1 MNKNYKEYKIW
12 RFAYDSYVDKILV
25 PDDVKLY
32 CINKDRS
39 NERSIHI
46 DKLDNPIWNETYIAV
61 IPYSEELWELSN
73 DKRQSYNLYQ
83 FNVNNIYIIW
93 VLDQV
98 YPLCSDFPETNIVP
112 VVPTSYIRYRTL
124 RLKFHKA
131 EYTEKLNQIKE
142 MNLSKDD
149 EESLIKET
157 FMPIYEY
164 IKIHGLDNVYKGYL
178 DITRVIVKTWSDGEP
193 VYNIKREYA
202 DIKEILQERIY
213 YEKLESSSEDEYNKA
228 FNDVMEY
235 LK

>member
-25 PDDVKLY
+25 PDNVKLY
-32 CINKDRS
+32 CVNKNRTD
-39 NERSIHI
+39 EKSIHI
-46 DKLDNPIWNETYIAV
+46 DELNKPIWNETYIAV
-61 IPYSEELWELSN
+61 LPYSEELWELSN

-83 FNVNNIYIIW
+83 FNVNDKYIIW
-93 VLDQV
+93 VFDQI

-112 VVPTSYIRYRTL
+112 IVPTSYIRYRTL
-124 RLKFHKA
+124 WLKFHKA

>member
-61 IPYSEELWELSN
+61 MPYSEELWELSN

-83 FNVNNIYIIW
+83 FNVNNKYIIW
-93 VLDQV
+93 LFDQI

-112 VVPTSYIRYRTL
+112 IVPTSYIRYRTL
-124 RLKFHKA
+124 ILKFHKA

-142 MNLSKDD
+142 LNLSKDD

-202 DIKEILQERIY
+202 DIKEILHERIY
-213 YEKLESSSEDEYNKA
+213 YEKLECSSEDEYNKA

>member
-61 IPYSEELWELSN
+61 MPYSEELWELSN

-124 RLKFHKA
+124 MLKFHKA

-202 DIKEILQERIY
+202 DIKEILHERIY
-213 YEKLESSSEDEYNKA
+213 YEKLECSSEDEYNKA

>member
-12 RFAYDSYVDKILV
+12 RFAYDSYVDKILI
-25 PDDVKLY
+25 PNDTKLY
-32 CINKDRS
+32 CINKDRTD
-39 NERSIHI
+39 ERSIHI
-46 DKLDNPIWNETYIAV
+46 DELNETIWNETYIAV
-61 IPYSEELWELSN
+61 MPYSKELWKLSN

-112 VVPTSYIRYRTL
+112 IVPTSYIRYRTL

-193 VYNIKREYA
+193 VYNIKREYT
-202 DIKEILQERIY
+202 DIKEVLHERIY

>member
-61 IPYSEELWELSN
+61 MPYSEELWELSN

-83 FNVNNIYIIW
+83 FNVNNKYIIW
-93 VLDQV
+93 LFDQI

-112 VVPTSYIRYRTL
+112 IVPTSYIRYRTL
-124 RLKFHKA
+124 ILKFHKA

-202 DIKEILQERIY
+202 DIKEILHERIY
-213 YEKLESSSEDEYNKA
+213 YEKLECSSEDEYNKA

>member
-25 PDDVKLY
+25 PDNVKLY
-32 CINKDRS
+32 CVNKDRTD
-39 NERSIHI
+39 EKSIHI
-46 DKLDNPIWNETYIAV
+46 DELDNPIWNETYIAV
-61 IPYSEELWELSN
+61 MPYSEELWELSN

-83 FNVNNIYIIW
+83 FNVNNKYIIW
-93 VLDQV
+93 LFDQI

-112 VVPTSYIRYRTL
+112 IVPTSYIRYRTL
-124 RLKFHKA
+124 WLKFHKA

>member
-12 RFAYDSYVDKILV
+12 RFAYDSYVDKILI
-25 PDDVKLY
+25 PNDAKLY

-39 NERSIHI
+39 DERSIHI
-46 DKLDNPIWNETYIAV
+46 DELNNPIWNETYIAV
-61 IPYSEELWELSN
+61 MPYSKELWDLSN

-124 RLKFHKA
+124 RLKFHKE
-131 EYTEKLNQIKE
+131 EYTKKLNQIKE

-164 IKIHGLDNVYKGYL
+164 IKIHGLDNLYKGYL

-202 DIKEILQERIY
+202 DIKEILHERIY

-228 FNDVMEY
+228 FNDVIEY

>member
-12 RFAYDSYVDKILV
+12 RFAYNSYVDKILV
-25 PDDVKLY
+25 PDDIKLY
-32 CINKDRS
+32 CVNKDRS
-39 NERSIHI
+39 NERSINI

-61 IPYSEELWELSN
+61 MPYSEELWELSN

-98 YPLCSDFPETNIVP
+98 YPLCSDFPETNIAP
-112 VVPTSYIRYRTL
+112 VVPTSYIHYRTL
-124 RLKFHKA
+124 RLKFHKE
-131 EYTEKLNQIKE
+131 EYTKKLNQIKE
-142 MNLSKDD
+142 MNISKDD

>member
-12 RFAYDSYVDKILV
+12 RFAYDSYIDKILV
-25 PDDVKLY
+25 PDNVKLY
-32 CINKDRS
+32 CVNKDRTD
-39 NERSIHI
+39 EKSIHI
-46 DKLDNPIWNETYIAV
+46 DELNKPIWNETYIAV
-61 IPYSEELWELSN
+61 MSYSEELWELSN
-73 DKRQSYNLYQ
+73 DKRQTYNLYQ
-83 FNVNNIYIIW
+83 FNVNDKYIIW
-93 VLDQV
+93 VFDQI

-112 VVPTSYIRYRTL
+112 IVPTSYIRYRTL

-202 DIKEILQERIY
+202 DIKEVLQECIY

-228 FNDVMEY
+228 FNDVMKY

>member
-61 IPYSEELWELSN
+61 MPYSEELWELSN

-83 FNVNNIYIIW
+83 FNVNNKYIIW
-93 VLDQV
+93 LFDQI

-112 VVPTSYIRYRTL
+112 IVPTSYIRYRTL
-124 RLKFHKA
+124 ILKFHKA

-202 DIKEILQERIY
+202 DIKEILHERIY

>member
-61 IPYSEELWELSN
+61 MPYSEELWELSN

-124 RLKFHKA
+124 ILKFHKT

-202 DIKEILQERIY
+202 DIKEILHERIY
-213 YEKLESSSEDEYNKA
+213 YEKLECSSEDEYNKA

>member
-25 PDDVKLY
+25 TDDVKLY

-61 IPYSEELWELSN
+61 MPYSEELWELSN

-112 VVPTSYIRYRTL
+112 VVPTSYIHYRTL
-124 RLKFHKA
+124 ILKFHKA

-142 MNLSKDD
+142 LNLSKDD

>member
-61 IPYSEELWELSN
+61 MPYSEELWELSN

-83 FNVNNIYIIW
+83 FNVNNKYIIW
-93 VLDQV
+93 LFDQI

-112 VVPTSYIRYRTL
+112 IVPTSYIRYRTL
-124 RLKFHKA
+124 ILKFHKT

-202 DIKEILQERIY
+202 DIKEILHERIY
-213 YEKLESSSEDEYNKA
+213 YEKLECSSEDEYNKA

>member
-25 PDDVKLY
+25 PDNVKLY
-32 CINKDRS
+32 CVNKDRTD
-39 NERSIHI
+39 EKSIHI
-46 DKLDNPIWNETYIAV
+46 DELDNPIWNETYIAV
-61 IPYSEELWELSN
+61 MPYSEELWELSN

-83 FNVNNIYIIW
+83 FNVNNKYIIW
-93 VLDQV
+93 LFDQI
-98 YPLCSDFPETNIVP
+98 YPLCDDFPETNIIP
-112 VVPTSYIRYRTL
+112 VVPTSYIHYRTL
-124 RLKFHKA
+124 WLKFHKA
-131 EYTEKLNQIKE
+131 EYIEKLNQIKE
-142 MNLSKDD
+142 MSLSKDD

>member
-25 PDDVKLY
+25 PDNVKLY

-46 DKLDNPIWNETYIAV
+46 DELNKPIWNETYIAV
-61 IPYSEELWELSN
+61 LPYSKELWKLSN
-73 DKRQSYNLYQ
+73 DKRQTYNLYQ
-83 FNVNNIYIIW
+83 FNVNDKYIIW
-93 VLDQV
+93 VFDQI
-98 YPLCSDFPETNIVP
+98 YPLCDDFPETNIVP
-112 VVPTSYIRYRTL
+112 VVPTSYIHYRTL

-228 FNDVMEY
+228 FNDVMKY

>member
-12 RFAYDSYVDKILV
+12 RFAYNSYVDKVLI
-25 PDDVKLY
+25 PNDAKLY
-32 CINKDRS
+32 CINKDRTE
-39 NERSIHI
+39 ERSINI
-46 DKLDNPIWNETYIAV
+46 DELNNPIWNETYIAV
-61 IPYSEELWELSN
+61 MPYSKELWELSN

-164 IKIHGLDNVYKGYL
+164 IKIHGLDNLYKGYL
-178 DITRVIVKTWSDGEP
+178 DITRVIVKSWADGEP

-202 DIKEILQERIY
+202 DIKEVLKDRIY
-213 YEKLESSSEDEYNKA
+213 YEKLESSSEDEYNKT

>member
-25 PDDVKLY
+25 PDNVKLY
-32 CINKDRS
+32 CVNKDRTD
-39 NERSIHI
+39 EKSIHI
-46 DKLDNPIWNETYIAV
+46 DELDNPIWNETYIAV
-61 IPYSEELWELSN
+61 MPYSEELWELSN

-83 FNVNNIYIIW
+83 FNVNDKYIIW
-93 VLDQV
+93 VFDQI

-112 VVPTSYIRYRTL
+112 IVPTSYIRYRTL
-124 RLKFHKA
+124 WLKFHKA

>member
-1 MNKNYKEYKIW
+1 MDKNYKEYKIW
-12 RFAYDSYVDKILV
+12 RFAYDSYVDKILI
-25 PDDVKLY
+25 PNDAKLY

-39 NERSIHI
+39 DERSIHI
-46 DKLDNPIWNETYIAV
+46 DELNNPIWNETYIAV
-61 IPYSEELWELSN
+61 MPYSKELWDLSN

-124 RLKFHKA
+124 RLKFDKT
-131 EYTEKLNQIKE
+131 EYTKKLNQIKE

-149 EESLIKET
+149 EESLIKES

-164 IKIHGLDNVYKGYL
+164 IKIHGLDNLYKGYL
-178 DITRVIVKTWSDGEP
+178 DITRVIVKSWTDGEP
-193 VYNIKREYA
+193 IYNIKREYA
-202 DIKEILQERIY
+202 DIKEVLHERIY

-235 LK
+235 LR

>member
-25 PDDVKLY
+25 PDNVKLY
-32 CINKDRS
+32 CVNKDRTD
-39 NERSIHI
+39 EKSIHI
-46 DKLDNPIWNETYIAV
+46 DELNKPIWNETYIAV
-61 IPYSEELWELSN
+61 LPYSKELWKLSN
-73 DKRQSYNLYQ
+73 DKRQTYNLYQ
-83 FNVNNIYIIW
+83 FNVNDKYIIW
-93 VLDQV
+93 VFDQI

-112 VVPTSYIRYRTL
+112 IVPTSYIRYRTL
-124 RLKFHKA
+124 WLKFHKA

>member
-39 NERSIHI
+39 YERSIHI
-46 DKLDNPIWNETYIAV
+46 DKLDNPIWNETYITV
-61 IPYSEELWELSN
+61 IPYSDELWELSN

-83 FNVNNIYIIW
+83 FNVNNKYIIW
-93 VLDQV
+93 LFDQI

-112 VVPTSYIRYRTL
+112 IVPTSYIRYRTL
-124 RLKFHKA
+124 RLKFHKVK
-131 EYTEKLNQIKE
+131 YTEKLNQIKE

>member
-1 MNKNYKEYKIW
+1 MNNNYKEYKIW
-12 RFAYDSYVDKILV
+12 RFAYDSYVDKILI
-25 PDDVKLY
+25 PNDAKLY

-39 NERSIHI
+39 DERCIHI
-46 DKLDNPIWNETYIAV
+46 DELNNPIWNETYIAV
-61 IPYSEELWELSN
+61 MPYSKELWDLSN

-112 VVPTSYIRYRTL
+112 VVPISYIRYRTL
-124 RLKFHKA
+124 RLKFHKE
-131 EYTEKLNQIKE
+131 EYTKKLNQIKE

-164 IKIHGLDNVYKGYL
+164 IKIHGLDNLYKGYL
-178 DITRVIVKTWSDGEP
+178 DITRVIVKSWTDGEP

-202 DIKEILQERIY
+202 DIKEVLHERIY
-213 YEKLESSSEDEYNKA
+213 YEKLESSSENEYNNA
-228 FNDVMEY
+228 FNDVIEY
-235 LK
+235 FK